1 MRISEYVY
9 KEVSFMM
16 RETLEFFKLLSD
28 ETRFRVIM
36 LLMEKELAVCELV
49 GILDLPQ
56 PKVSKALAKLR
67 DLGLV
72 LDERKEKY
80 IYYSLNPKK
89 ERFIKILKET
99 KNSCDN
105 LCLVAQDTKKLK
117 EKNYTP
123 ICCDIDK
130 NGVEGDN

>member
-1 MRISEYVY
+1 
-9 KEVSFMM
+9 MM

-80 IYYSLNPKK
+80 MYYSINPAK
-89 ERFIKILKET
+89 ERFIKILNET
-99 KNSCDN
+99 KNTCDT
-105 LCLVAQDTKKLK
+105 LCVVAQDSKKLK
-117 EKNYTP
+117 EKSYTP
-123 ICCDIDK
+123 VCCDIDK
-130 NGVEGDN
+130 IGLKGDE

>member
-1 MRISEYVY
+1 
-9 KEVSFMM
+9 MM

-72 LDERKEKY
+72 LDVRKEKY
-80 IYYSLNPKK
+80 MYYSINPEK

-105 LCLVAQDTKKLK
+105 LCIISKDTKKLI
-117 EKNYTP
+117 EKDYIP
-123 ICCDIDK
+123 VCCDIDK
-130 NGVEGDN
+130 NGVVGDE

>member
-1 MRISEYVY
+1 
-9 KEVSFMM
+9 MM

-36 LLMEKELAVCELV
+36 LLMEQELAVCELV

-56 PKVSKALAKLR
+56 PKVSKALGKLR

-80 IYYSLNPKK
+80 MYYSLNSEK
-89 ERFIKILKET
+89 ERSIKILKKTYSFQEE
-99 KNSCDN
+99 SF
-105 LCLVAQDTKKLK
+105 
-117 EKNYTP
+117 
-123 ICCDIDK
+123 
-130 NGVEGDN
+130 

>member
-1 MRISEYVY
+1 
-9 KEVSFMM
+9 MM

-36 LLMEKELAVCELV
+36 LLLEKELAVCELV
-49 GILDLPQ
+49 GILNLPQ
-56 PKVSKALAKLR
+56 PKVSKALGKLR

-80 IYYSLNPKK
+80 MYYSLNPKK

-99 KNSCDN
+99 KNTCDSI
-105 LCLVAQDTKKLK
+105 CLVAEDTKKLR
-117 EKNYTP
+117 EKSYSVV
-123 ICCDIDK
+123 CCDIDK
-130 NGVEGDN
+130 MSVKGDE

>member
-1 MRISEYVY
+1 
-9 KEVSFMM
+9 MM

-36 LLMEKELAVCELV
+36 LLLEKELAVCELV

-67 DLGLV
+67 DIGLV

-80 IYYSLNPKK
+80 MYYSLNPKK
-89 ERFIKILKET
+89 EKFIKILKET
-99 KNSCDN
+99 KNTCDN
-105 LCLVAQDTKKLK
+105 LCVVIQDTKRLK
-117 EKNYTP
+117 EKSYTP
-123 ICCDIDK
+123 VCCDIDK
-130 NGVEGDN
+130 IGVKGDE

>member
-1 MRISEYVY
+1 MHILEYVIVGGVY
-9 KEVSFMM
+9 MM

-36 LLMEKELAVCELV
+36 LLMDKELAVCELV

-56 PKVSKALAKLR
+56 PKVSKALGKLR

-72 LDERKEKY
+72 TDKRKEKY
-80 IYYSLNPKK
+80 MYYSINPKK
-89 ERFIKILKET
+89 ERFIKILNET

-105 LCLVAQDTKKLK
+105 LCIIAKDTKKLI
-117 EKNYTP
+117 EKDYIP
-123 ICCDIDK
+123 VCCDIDK
-130 NGVEGDN
+130 NGVEGDE

>member
-49 GILDLPQ
+49 GILALPQ

-80 IYYSLNPKK
+80 MYYSLNPKK

>member
-67 DLGLV
+67 ELGLV

-80 IYYSLNPKK
+80 MYYSLNAKK

>member
-1 MRISEYVY
+1 
-9 KEVSFMM
+9 MM

-56 PKVSKALAKLR
+56 PKVSKALGKLR

-80 IYYSLNPKK
+80 MYYSINPEK

-105 LCLVAQDTKKLK
+105 LCIISKDTKKLI
-117 EKNYTP
+117 EKDYIP
-123 ICCDIDK
+123 VCCDIDK
-130 NGVEGDN
+130 NGVEGDE

>member
-1 MRISEYVY
+1 
-9 KEVSFMM
+9 MM

-36 LLMEKELAVCELV
+36 LLLEKELAVCELV

-80 IYYSLNPKK
+80 MYYSLNPETFAKVQAFAA
-89 ERFIKILKET
+89 ENAQLREIEHVYTQSNNALK
-99 KNSCDN
+99 
-105 LCLVAQDTKKLK
+105 
-117 EKNYTP
+117 
-123 ICCDIDK
+123 
-130 NGVEGDN
+130 

>member
-80 IYYSLNPKK
+80 MYYSLNPKK

>member
-1 MRISEYVY
+1 
-9 KEVSFMM
+9 MM

-28 ETRFRVIM
+28 ETRFRVVM
-36 LLMEKELAVCELV
+36 LLMEEELAVCELV

-72 LDERKEKY
+72 LDQRKEKY
-80 IYYSLNPKK
+80 MYYSINPEK
-89 ERFIKILKET
+89 ERFIRILKET
-99 KNSCDN
+99 KGTCSN
-105 LCLVAQDTKKLK
+105 LCLVAQDAKKLK
-117 EKNYTP
+117 EKSYTP

-130 NGVEGDN
+130 NGVKGDE

>member
-1 MRISEYVY
+1 
-9 KEVSFMM
+9 MM

-36 LLMEKELAVCELV
+36 LLMEQELAVCELV

-56 PKVSKALAKLR
+56 PKVSKALGKLR

-80 IYYSLNPKK
+80 MYYSLNPEK
-89 ERFIKILKET
+89 ERFVKILKET
-99 KNSCDN
+99 KGTCDN
-105 LCLVAQDTKKLK
+105 LCIVAKDIKKLK
-117 EKNYTP
+117 EKSYTP
-123 ICCDIDK
+123 VCCDIDK
-130 NGVEGDN
+130 HGVKGDE

>member
-1 MRISEYVY
+1 
-9 KEVSFMM
+9 MM

-56 PKVSKALAKLR
+56 PKVSKALGKLR

-72 LDERKEKY
+72 LDVRKEKY
-80 IYYSLNPKK
+80 MYYSINPEK
-89 ERFIKILKET
+89 ERIIKILKET

-105 LCLVAQDTKKLK
+105 LCMIVKDSKKLK
-117 EKNYTP
+117 EKSYTP
-123 ICCDIDK
+123 VCCELDK
-130 NGVEGDN
+130 VTIKGDD

>member
-1 MRISEYVY
+1 
-9 KEVSFMM
+9 MM

-36 LLMEKELAVCELV
+36 LLLEKELAVCELV

-67 DLGLV
+67 DIGLV

-80 IYYSLNPKK
+80 MYYSLNPKK
-89 ERFIKILKET
+89 EKFIKILKET
-99 KNSCDN
+99 KNTCDN
-105 LCLVAQDTKKLK
+105 LCVVIQDTKRLK
-117 EKNYTP
+117 EKSYTP
-123 ICCDIDK
+123 VCSDIDK
-130 NGVEGDN
+130 IGVKGDE